1 MTNRKLDIDFVRK
14 QFPALETGF
23 VFMDNAG
30 GSQVA
35 GNVVSKLGEFFTNY
49 NVQLGGSY
57 KVSADAD
64 NELEKVVHRMVEY
77 INAARKEEVIIGS
90 STTMLLRILSLTLSK
105 RWKPG
110 DEVIITN
117 SDHEA
122 NVSCW
127 MDLQAKG
134 IVVKKWDVN
143 PETFEFDLNDLK
155 ELLSE
160 KTQLVAI
167 VHASNILGTINP
179 IKEISKIVHDAGAL
193 ICVDGV
199 AYAPHRM
206 IDVQEFGV
214 DFYVFSTYKVYGPHQ
229 AIMFGKYELL
239 RKLDGINHYFIGKE
253 EVPYKLQPGNINFE
267 LTYSLGGVL
276 DYFNSLYDHHFDNS
290 DNISQRMKY
299 AQVFDM
305 IAEHEQILA
314 NRLVN
319 YLNSKNEIR
328 IIGLSTGDKNKRM
341 PTIAFV
347 HNDLMSSWVAEKVD
361 PYQIGIRFGDFYA
374 KKIIEDLGLV
384 EKDGVIRVSL
394 VHYNT
399 IEEVDKLIQVFVTLF

>member
-1 MTNRKLDIDFVRK
+1 MTNSKLDIDFVRK

-77 INAARKEEVIIGS
+77 VNAARKEEVIIGS

-105 RWKPG
+105 QWKPG
-110 DEVIITN
+110 DEVIVTN

-179 IKEISKIVHDAGAL
+179 IKEISKIVHDSGAL

-276 DYFNSLYDHHFDNS
+276 DYFNSLYDHHFDTK
-290 DNISQRMKY
+290 DNINQRMKY

-305 IAEHEQILA
+305 IADHEQILT

-399 IEEVDKLIQVFVTLF
+399 IEEVDKLIQVFETLF